1 MLAEQT
7 EVSMAT
13 IGYARVSTDEQCLD
27 LQLSALTAAGSSRI
41 ERDQG
46 VSGSAITR
54 PGLEKALAALEAG
67 DTFVVWRL
75 DRLGRSLPHLIE
87 VVTELKDRGVAFR
100 SLTES
105 IDTSTAA
112 GELIF
117 HVFGALA
124 QFERSLIRERTR
136 AGMDA
141 AKTRGQHL
149 GRRPSLTPTQ
159 AKHAAELI
167 QSGKSERE
175 AGRILG
181 VSHTSVRRALERIQ
195 G

>member
-1 MLAEQT
+1 
-7 EVSMAT
+7 MAT
-13 IGYARVSTDEQCLD
+13 IGYARVSTDEQCLA
-27 LQLSALTAAGSSRI
+27 LQLDALERAGCDRI

-46 VSGSAITR
+46 VSGAATSR
-54 PGLEKALAALEAG
+54 PGLDRALAALQPG
-67 DTFVVWRL
+67 DTVVVWRL

-87 VVTELKDRGVAFR
+87 VISGLKDRGVSFR
-100 SLTES
+100 SLSES

-136 AGMDA
+136 AGIDA
-141 AKTRGQHL
+141 AKARGQHC

-159 AKHAAELI
+159 ARHAAKLI
-167 QSGKSERE
+167 EDGQSERE
-175 AGRILG
+175 VGRILG
-181 VSHTSVRRALERIQ
+181 VSHTSIRRALARIA
-195 G
+195 